1 MRTFRDPE
9 ELVAAYWQKLASS
22 VESGGGSPH
31 SKTQALNGR
40 LRSRP
45 SRDNGRVRQRSAA
58 LRNGRHLSETRGAFR
73 HDAGFHS
80 HSNS

>member
-1 MRTFRDPE
+1 MRRIPDPE

-45 SRDNGRVRQRSAA
+45 SRVNGRVRQRSAA
-58 LRNGRHLSETRGAFR
+58 LRNGRHLSQTNGTFR
-73 HDAGFHS
+73 QDAGLHS